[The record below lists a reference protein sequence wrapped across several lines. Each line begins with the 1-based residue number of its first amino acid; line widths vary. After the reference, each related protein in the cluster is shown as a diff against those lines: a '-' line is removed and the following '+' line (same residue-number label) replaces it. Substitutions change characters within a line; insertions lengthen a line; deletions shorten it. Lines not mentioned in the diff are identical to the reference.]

1 MQKKY
6 IVLLLL
12 LFPVCLCNCQSIIDT
27 VSYRFVYDVQAKV
40 FERSAKSSPDLH
52 YLDIGKTG
60 VSHYYSSWQRRR
72 FEILDSLSRIGGS
85 MQDYDRV
92 RHEQGVEPSYFSYY
106 VYKNYPQKGI
116 QTIDYVSMEIF
127 QYQEPMGQDWE
138 LVEGDTIILEHPC
151 QKAVCHYH
159 GKTWTA
165 FYAMDIPISEG
176 PWKLCGLPG
185 LILRAYDS
193 DGAFFFNCIGIRKD
207 VKEQITM
214 MNEKRMVMK
223 PEQVHKLIELIDTN
237 PDQYNASRGHYSKS
251 TIIDKNGKERP
262 FILPKRAYYEFYSK
276 E

>member
-27 VSYRFVYDVQAKV
+27 VSFRFVYDVQARV
-40 FERSAKSSPDLH
+40 FEQSTRMKPDLH
-52 YLDIGKTG
+52 YLDIGTTG
-60 VSHYYSSWQRRR
+60 VSHYYSTWQLST
-72 FEILDSLSRIGGS
+72 IHIIDSVFRIGGS
-85 MQDYDRV
+85 SADYNRV
-92 RHEQGVEPSYFSYY
+92 RQEKGIEPSNFMYFIF
-106 VYKNYPQKGI
+106 KNYPQKGL
-116 QTIDYVSMEIF
+116 QTIDYASMELF

-193 DGAFFFNCIGIRKD
+193 DGGFIFNCIEVHQNVG
-207 VKEQITM
+207 EQISM
-214 MNEKRMVMK
+214 IESKRRKLK
-223 PEQVHKLIELIDTN
+223 PDQVHKLVELIDKD
-237 PDQYNASRGHYSKS
+237 PDQYNAAQGHYSKT

-262 FILPKRAYYEFYSK
+262 FTLPKRAYYEFYSK